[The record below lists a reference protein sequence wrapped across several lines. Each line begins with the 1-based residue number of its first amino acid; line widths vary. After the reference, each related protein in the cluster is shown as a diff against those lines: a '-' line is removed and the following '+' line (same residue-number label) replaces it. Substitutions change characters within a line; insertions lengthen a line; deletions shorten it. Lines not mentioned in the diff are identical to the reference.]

1 MFTPNSVKN
10 DITFANRFIC
20 FNLCRDM
27 IVINV
32 RQINHFQCFICL
44 LATCSILL
52 IHYIHIQFFRFLWY
66 IDYTI

>member
-32 RQINHFQCFICL
+32 RRIIDHLGRFFRLLCALLTIPHISQHFQAL
-44 LATCSILL
+44 V
-52 IHYIHIQFFRFLWY
+52 
-66 IDYTI
+66 

>member
-27 IVINV
+27 IVINGLQRSV
-32 RQINHFQCFICL
+32 LSGSAVC
-44 LATCSILL
+44 
-52 IHYIHIQFFRFLWY
+52 
-66 IDYTI
+66 

>member
-27 IVINV
+27 IVINIWQRSAYSV
-32 RQINHFQCFICL
+32 GL
-44 LATCSILL
+44 LFVI
-52 IHYIHIQFFRFLWY
+52 
-66 IDYTI
+66 